1 MPTADLKP
9 EWSDKVERD
18 RDFLVQCFAEVLEE
32 LGESSLVAFL
42 PWRSTGSP
50 RRAKTTTDIAETN
63 HRLQVISIA
72 FHLLNL
78 VEENAATLG
87 RRERE
92 RHLGLLHEPGL
103 WGQGLKRLRDSGF
116 TPQDILDAFDRVQV
130 EIVLTAHPTEA
141 KRPVVLRQHRALF
154 EEYVRLE
161 GTHWT
166 PCERDAIRDRI
177 KTHLERLWRTG
188 EMHLNKPDV
197 LSELDDMRD
206 YLGMVFPRAAH
217 QLRQRLFDAWNEAG
231 FEPGLLRNSAAWPRL
246 QFGNWVGGDRD
257 GHPLVTGD
265 VTRQA
270 LARLRNDA
278 LDRVQI
284 LLGALAD
291 NLTLSDLFQ
300 PVPPS
305 ITEAIAAKKALLPPA
320 AVARLKALPHEPWR
334 EFVHVLKLLL
344 EEARTSPESN
354 YARPDALRED
364 LRTLAD
370 SLHAVGAARLATAE
384 VEPVLSHLDTFGY
397 HMAALDIRQNSD
409 FHAAAISQLLQ
420 AAGFSDWNY
429 AGWDLARRRQF
440 LDAELVVLR
449 PLAPRRG
456 AIGPQATAVLETYQ
470 AIAEYLEAWGPG
482 GIGSFIVS
490 MTRDVTDLLAVYL
503 FAREVGLLRT
513 GEAGIRCDLEV
524 VPLFETLDDLEASP
538 AILDAFLKHPISQR
552 CNARPQQVMVGYS
565 DSNKSGG
572 MFASQWALNKAQ
584 RLLSET
590 CQSYGRECY
599 FFHGRGGTFSRGAG
613 PTSQFLEA
621 LPEGTLS
628 GRVRL
633 TEQGEVIGQK
643 FGNLPTA
650 VYNLELL
657 VSGVTVATLRN
668 SRADAPDVR
677 LQTIC
682 EWLSQ
687 FSREAYQEQLES
699 PGFIR
704 FWSAATP
711 IDALEQSF
719 IGSRPARR
727 SGKRTVEDLRAIPW
741 VFSWTQARYYLPGWF
756 GVGTALE
763 RLHDQHPN
771 EYAFLKKH
779 RETWPFIR
787 YVLYN
792 AETSLASADLD
803 IMKDYA
809 SLVADTALRKAQF
822 KRIEGEYRRTE
833 RMLEDFFGAP
843 RAERRPRLTR
853 TLTMRAEGLR
863 RLHALQIVLL
873 REWRGLRSRRRTR
886 EAEALVPALLLSVNA
901 IASGERTTG

>member
-1 MPTADLKP
+1 MQNADLKP

-18 RDFLVQCFAEVLEE
+18 RDFLIQCFAEVLEE
-32 LGESSLVAFL
+32 LGESSLVAYL
-42 PWRSTGSP
+42 PWRTAKAP
-50 RRAKTTTDIAETN
+50 RSGAKSTDIAKVN
-63 HRLQVISIA
+63 RRLQVVSIA

-78 VEENAATLG
+78 VEENAAALG

-103 WGQGLKRLRDSGF
+103 WGQGLNRLIDAGF
-116 TPQDILDAFDRVQV
+116 KPQEILKVFERVQV
-130 EIVLTAHPTEA
+130 EVVLTAHPTEA

-154 EEYVRLE
+154 EEYGRLE
-161 GTHWT
+161 GMDWT
-166 PCERDAIRDRI
+166 PHERNVIRDRI
-177 KTHLERLWRTG
+177 KIHLERLWRTG

-206 YLGMVFPRAAH
+206 YLGVVFPRAAQ
-217 QLRQRLFDAWNEAG
+217 QLRQRFAEAWKEAG
-231 FEPGLLRNSAAWPRL
+231 LDPGALRKNGAWPRL

-257 GHPLVTGD
+257 GHPLVNAEI
-265 VTRQA
+265 TREA
-270 LARLRNDA
+270 LSRLRNDA
-278 LDRVQI
+278 LDRVRA

-291 NLTLSDLFQ
+291 NLTLSNLFQ
-300 PVPPS
+300 PVPAS
-305 ITEAIAAKKALLPPA
+305 LAAAISEKKALLPPA
-320 AVARLKALPHEPWR
+320 ALSQRKALTHEPWR
-334 EFVHVLKLLL
+334 EYVQLLRLLL
-344 EEARTSPESN
+344 EEARTNPESA
-354 YARPDALRED
+354 YARPDELRSD
-364 LRTLAD
+364 LDVLAE
-370 SLHAVGAARLATAE
+370 SLHAVGATRLVTAE
-384 VEPVLSHLDTFGY
+384 VEPVLLHLDTFGY
-397 HMAALDIRQNSD
+397 HMAAMDVRQNSD
-409 FHAAAISQLLQ
+409 FHIAAITQLLQ
-420 AAGFSDWNY
+420 AAGFSEWDY
-429 AGWDLARRRQF
+429 AAWDYAKRRQF
-440 LDAELVVLR
+440 LDSELVVLR
-449 PLAPRRG
+449 PLAPRHG
-456 AIGPQATAVLETYQ
+456 ALGPQATAVLEAYQ
-470 AIAEYLEAWGPG
+470 VIAEYIEAWGPE

-490 MTRDVTDLLAVYL
+490 MTRDVTDLLAIYL
-503 FAREVGLLRT
+503 FAREVGLLRAD
-513 GEAGIRCDLEV
+513 EAGIRCDLEV

-538 AILDAFLKHPISQR
+538 AILEDFLRHPITRR
-552 CNARPQQVMVGYS
+552 CSDRPQQVMVGYS

-584 RLLSET
+584 CLLTET
-590 CQSYGRECY
+590 CRSHGRECY

-668 SRADAPDVR
+668 SRASAPDAR
-677 LQTIC
+677 LQAVS
-682 EWLSQ
+682 ELLSQ

-699 PGFIR
+699 PGFIK
-704 FWSAATP
+704 FWSSATP
-711 IDALEQSF
+711 IDALEHSF

-727 SGKRTVEDLRAIPW
+727 TGKRTVEDLRAIPW
-741 VFSWTQARYYLPGWF
+741 VFSWTQARFYLPGWF

-763 RLHDQHPN
+763 RLQAEHPK
-771 EYAFLKKH
+771 EYAYLKKQ
-779 RETWPFIR
+779 RESWPFIR

-803 IMKDYA
+803 IMNEYA
-809 SLVADTALRKAQF
+809 SLVSDAALRTSQF
-822 KRIEGEYRRTE
+822 NRIKGEYRRTE

-853 TLTMRAEGLR
+853 TLAMRAEGLR
-863 RLHALQIVLL
+863 RLHAIQIALL
-873 REWRGLRSRRRTR
+873 REWRDLRSRRRMR
-886 EAEALVPALLLSVNA
+886 EAESLVPTLLLSVNA